1 MLKRYIKTRISN
13 FVTRI
18 ATEVSRDVA
27 NQVSRDV
34 ANQVSQEVSR
44 DVANQVSSE
53 ILNKRL
59 ESFQSDIEANKQLS
73 LLIRN
78 NVINYIQ
85 NTKKI
90 NDTFDFDSF
99 IKTYNNP
106 RVIGNLDKWHI
117 EQRNN
122 NLPILFGNTTNF
134 NTLENASDNLPDADV
149 VYLWGFWDFYKVL
162 PIITLSNKI
171 PLFYIEDG
179 FLKSILTSPVIGEC
193 IFHSGISFTVDDLTF
208 YFDATRPSRL
218 EMMLNSEELVI
229 SDEQKLRAQNLIQLI
244 VENHLSKY
252 NHQPIKDIEIGE
264 KGKQKILVIDQ
275 TVGDYSITKGLAN
288 NDTFNQ
294 MLESAIKDNPN
305 ADIIIKTHPDTIAKN
320 DKSTGYY
327 SNLESTDSVYVFTE
341 NINPISLLKLVDKVY
356 VCTSQMGFEALMC
369 GKEVHVF
376 GMPFYAGWGLTVDKQ
391 QCARRIKKR
400 TLEEVFYIVYIMYS
414 KYVNPNNKNR
424 CEIEE
429 AIFSLLKLREEYFIL
444 NQKKDLK

>member
-1 MLKRYIKTRISN
+1 M
-13 FVTRI
+13 
-18 ATEVSRDVA
+18 
-27 NQVSRDV
+27 
-34 ANQVSQEVSR
+34 
-44 DVANQVSSE
+44 
-53 ILNKRL
+53 
-59 ESFQSDIEANKQLS
+59 
-73 LLIRN
+73 
-78 NVINYIQ
+78 
-85 NTKKI
+85 
-90 NDTFDFDSF
+90 
-99 IKTYNNP
+99 
-106 RVIGNLDKWHI
+106 
-117 EQRNN
+117 
-122 NLPILFGNTTNF
+122 
-134 NTLENASDNLPDADV
+134 
-149 VYLWGFWDFYKVL
+149 
-162 PIITLSNKI
+162 
-171 PLFYIEDG
+171 
-179 FLKSILTSPVIGEC
+179 
-193 IFHSGISFTVDDLTF
+193 
-208 YFDATRPSRL
+208 
-218 EMMLNSEELVI
+218 
-229 SDEQKLRAQNLIQLI
+229 
-244 VENHLSKY
+244 
-252 NHQPIKDIEIGE
+252 
-264 KGKQKILVIDQ
+264 VIDQ

-414 KYVNPNNKNR
+414 KYVNPKNINR